1 MTFRF
6 ETERLLLRDIKVS
19 DVDDYVEYMTPEY
32 YWRHIPIEPLTL
44 EAVTQLVMEYI
55 NSQSQDP
62 RKDYFFAV
70 VEKRSE
76 EFIGSCGVR
85 IRSVVS
91 RQAEIGYGVTA
102 RHAGHGYATEIGRA
116 LLQFSF
122 QQLKLHRVY
131 AHCRVEN
138 KASCRIMTKLG
149 MRKEGVFRDNAR
161 ARDEWWSSA
170 QYAILST
177 DTQPKTESANV

>member
-1 MTFRF
+1 MPFHL
-6 ETERLLLRDIKVS
+6 ETERLCLRDIKES

-32 YWRHIPIEPLTL
+32 YWRGIPIEPLTP
-44 EAVTQLVMEYI
+44 EAVTQLVKEYI
-55 NSQSQDP
+55 SSQSQDP

-70 VEKRSE
+70 VEKPSD
-76 EFIGSCGVR
+76 EFIGSCGIR
-85 IRSVVS
+85 IRSLVS
-91 RQAEIGYGVTA
+91 RQPEIGYGVTA

-116 LLQFSF
+116 LLRFSF

-149 MRKEGVFRDNAR
+149 MREEGVFRDSVR
-161 ARDEWWSSA
+161 ARGEWWSSA

-177 DTQPKTESANV
+177 DSQPKTGSANV